1 MFQTSMRIVSG
12 VLNFYSIL
20 VFVRIILTWFPMTE
34 GGRLQYFL
42 ARITDPFL
50 NMFRGKRIF
59 QIGNMDFSP
68 IAAFILLSIAINITR
83 ILSRLGGISAGAVL
97 FIGFSAITGAAV
109 FLAGM
114 FSIIVALRLAAYV
127 VNADTYYS
135 PFWRAIDAISAPV
148 IFRITR
154 VFFPKRIVRY
164 KTSLIISLASLAA
177 VIPALSAL
185 KALLGNLLLSLP
197 F

>member
-1 MFQTSMRIVSG
+1 MRIVSG